1 MKKISQTVTQ
11 HFYKPKFNM
20 GKLLLIIGAIVACIA
35 FLYWL
40 FSNKDENSL
49 NFFQALFGSAATGAA
64 FSGGCFVILVEI
76 LIAALPIILIVLF
89 FQSC

>member
-1 MKKISQTVTQ
+1 
-11 HFYKPKFNM
+11 M

-40 FSNKDENSL
+40 FSDKDENSPNIL
-49 NFFQALFGSAATGAA
+49 QALGMSVGAGAA
-64 FSGGCFVILVEI
+64 FGGGCFVILVEI
-76 LIAALPIILIVLF
+76 LVAALPIIFIVMF